1 MFGLN
6 KTATIYTPHASTGA
20 YTVTAKTGLRCR
32 LAIRAINASAAAAD
46 DREEMVGAR
55 RLLWDE
61 AYTMPSNAQIEID
74 SERWNVVPGTI
85 DSMTDLGTT
94 VLYRRCEVVKVV

>member
-6 KTATIYTPHASTGA
+6 GTATVYTPHATTGA
-20 YTVTAKTGLRCR
+20 YTVAAKTGLRCR
-32 LAIRAINASAAAAD
+32 LAIKMAPGAAAD
-46 DREEMVGAR
+46 DRAEMVGAR

-85 DSMTDLGTT
+85 DNLTDLGTT
-94 VLYRRCEVVKVV
+94 VLYRRCDVVKAVT